1 MPPVITFIECS
12 IGSPSPGIVDK
23 KRNKGNTNWKD
34 RCKTVTVCRLH
45 DNIYAAAAAAAAKLL
60 QLCPTV
66 RPYGQQPTRLLCP
79 WDILGKNTGVGC
91 RFLL

>member
-1 MPPVITFIECS
+1 MPPVITFTECS

-23 KRNKGNTNWKD
+23 KRNKGNSNWKE

-45 DNIYAAAAAAAAKLL
+45 DNIYAAAAKLL

-79 WDILGKNTGVGC
+79 RDILCKNTGVGC

>member
-23 KRNKGNTNWKD
+23 KRNKGHTNWKE